1 MTISGIAISSRAA
14 SAGARTNRM
23 IEQAMPMTMLR
34 KATEMVVPTVCSMMV
49 VSAVIRLA
57 ISAGRFSSKK
67 PGARRSKLRWTARRM
82 SATTRS
88 PIQLTK

>member
-1 MTISGIAISSRAA
+1 MTA
-14 SAGARTNRM
+14 
-23 IEQAMPMTMLR
+23 QAVPITILR
-34 KATEMVVPTVCSMMV
+34 SATEMVVPTVCSMMV

-67 PGARRSKLRWTARRM
+67 PGARRSRLRCTARRM